1 MHMSSHGVTVLGF
14 IPSGH
19 ELYEKMLSLGAAVF
33 SLVDHFLDHVLGFDR
48 GRGGDADDCGL
59 DRGLDG
65 LDRHCCWS

>member
-1 MHMSSHGVTVLGF
+1 MSSHGVTVLGF

-19 ELYEKMLSLGAAVF
+19 ELGAAVF

-48 GRGGDADDCGL
+48 GRGGDADDFGP

-65 LDRHCCWS
+65 LDRHCCWR

>member
-1 MHMSSHGVTVLGF
+1 
-14 IPSGH
+14 
-19 ELYEKMLSLGAAVF
+19 MLSLGAAVF

-48 GRGGDADDCGL
+48 GRGGDADDFGP